1 MIILVQFGIN
11 EHLYIF
17 QTTNCTHLTGSCNIV
32 SLWKIFSCL
41 FIQISLEIM
50 WSTVLIFVDFF
61 YSDMRNSNKYPDNHS
76 VLSSRFDFFSP
87 TTVLNFTIKVN
98 VKNYR
103 RFDRSKVILK
113 LKSKIVCA
121 LIYAIDYKNANEV
134 LRYSETLNSFK
145 TRLKT
150 YLFLKLLLTYSKIL
164 ILFL

>member
-1 MIILVQFGIN
+1 ML
-11 EHLYIF
+11 
-17 QTTNCTHLTGSCNIV
+17 
-32 SLWKIFSCL
+32 
-41 FIQISLEIM
+41 
-50 WSTVLIFVDFF
+50 STVLIFVDFF

-121 LIYAIDYKNANEV
+121 LIYAIDYENANEV